1 MKISLHTFICLLI
14 PFITALAGQPSRIP
28 GLEIPAIKSSDDV
41 VKRLGYTF
49 SYNEQHEQANW
60 VAYELTAEETR
71 KAVERSDDFR
81 PDPLVK
87 SGTATSKDYQASGY
101 DRGHLAPAA
110 DMGWSSQAMQESF
123 YFSNMSPQLPGFNR
137 GIWKKLEEQVRGWA
151 ADYQAICVVT
161 GPVLHDSLPA
171 IGPENVSVP
180 GAYFKVIL
188 DYTQP
193 GLKAIGFIMPNA
205 SSTLPLQH
213 FAVSIDSVEH
223 VTGIDFFPAL
233 PDDEENKLEKT
244 VCLRDWS
251 WTVAPS
257 APLQSKSK
265 SFGTKTVQCTAITQ
279 SGKRCK
285 RQTSNVSGRCTQHAR

>member
-1 MKISLHTFICLLI
+1 MKRTLHLFLCCLI
-14 PFITALAGQPSRIP
+14 PFIISGAQPSGIP
-28 GLEIPAIKSSDDV
+28 GLEIPYIKASDDV
-41 VKRLGYTF
+41 VKHLGYTL

-81 PDPLVK
+81 PDPRVQ
-87 SGTATSKDYQASGY
+87 SGTATSNDYQGSGY

-110 DMGWSSQAMQESF
+110 DMGWSTQAMRESF
-123 YFSNMSPQLPGFNR
+123 YFSNMSPQVPGFNR
-137 GIWKKLEEQVRGWA
+137 GIWKKLEEQVRRWA
-151 ADYQAICVVT
+151 TDYQAIYVVT

-180 GAYFKVIL
+180 AAYYKVIL

-213 FAVSIDSVEH
+213 YAVSIDSVET

-233 PDDEENKLEKT
+233 PDHEEEALEKT
-244 VCLRDWS
+244 ICLRDWS
-251 WTVAPS
+251 WTVTPTATSP
-257 APLQSKSK
+257 AKAT
-265 SFGTKTVQCTAITQ
+265 GIKTRQCSAITQ
-279 SGKRCK
+279 SGQRCK
-285 RQTSNVSGRCTQHAR
+285 RQTTNASGRCVQHAR